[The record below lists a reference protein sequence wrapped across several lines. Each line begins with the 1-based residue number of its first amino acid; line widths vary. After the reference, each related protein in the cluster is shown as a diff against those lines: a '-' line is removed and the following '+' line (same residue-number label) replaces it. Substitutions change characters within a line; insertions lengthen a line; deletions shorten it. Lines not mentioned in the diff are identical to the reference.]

1 MELIIIKTNN
11 SQELKKLLEAKNI
24 NYEIQSIPEG
34 QVYQEGE
41 NQTKKISDKELGQA
55 YKEAWN
61 NPYRYQE
68 VQQWEKAAV
77 SDWTERT
84 KKDKK

>member
-1 MELIIIKTNN
+1 MKEIIIIKTNN
-11 SQELKKLLEAKNI
+11 SQEVRKYLEEKNI

-55 YKEAWN
+55 YKEAWS

-68 VQQWEKAAV
+68 AQK
-77 SDWTERT
+77 
-84 KKDKK
+84 